1 MADVRPPRAGGDGRK
16 GRGGGEYLSDSRGQ
30 LFIVGALALA
40 VLLVTLAMLLNTAIY
55 AGNIATRDP
64 GPGTT
69 GVIEF
74 ENEAVDA
81 TGQLMDGVNHAN
93 NSSYTDLDSAYNNS
107 TANWSA
113 AVNVHTNMLADD
125 AYVEVTGTTHGTRI
139 VQDSRRN
146 FTDES
151 GSASWTLVNDVE
163 ARAWEMDVHRANLT
177 EPTTL
182 GSIADLLA
190 EPVFYIEITDTA
202 GTWEVFVFKDSSD
215 VVVEVSDTS
224 DNSMGECRTT
234 TANPTISLSDATL
247 NGQHCQA
254 LADLGD
260 NVTAPYDIDYT
271 EADEVEGNYSL
282 VVSKLEGSMP
292 SSRYYA
298 DGSGNDPYYTH
309 ALYSAEVNVTYR
321 SPLITYR
328 TNVTVAPGEF
338 HD

>member
-1 MADVRPPRAGGDGRK
+1 MADVRPPRVGGGQGDRNGDGH
-16 GRGGGEYLSDSRGQ
+16 LSDRRGQ

-69 GVIEF
+69 GVIQF
-74 ENEAVDA
+74 ENEAADA
-81 TGQLMDGVNHAN
+81 SGQLLDGVNHAN
-93 NSSYTDLDSAYNNS
+93 NSTYTDLKSAYNDS
-107 TANWSA
+107 MGNWSE
-113 AVNVHTNMLADD
+113 AVNVHTNVMADD
-125 AYVEVTGTTHGTRI
+125 AYVEVTSTTNGTRI

-151 GSASWTLVNDVE
+151 GSTSWTLVNDVD
-163 ARAWEMDVHRANLT
+163 ARNWEMDVHKANLT
-177 EPTTL
+177 EPTVL
-182 GSIADLLA
+182 SSISDLLT
-190 EPVFYIEITDTA
+190 EPVFYIGITDTT
-202 GTWEVFVFKDSSD
+202 GTWKVFVYKDGTD

-224 DNSMGECRTT
+224 DTSMGECRTT
-234 TANPTISLSDATL
+234 ASNPSVSLTNASV
-247 NGQHCQA
+247 NGQHCQP
-254 LADLGD
+254 LSDLGD

-271 EADEVEGNYSL
+271 EADQVEGNYSI
-282 VVSKLEGSMP
+282 VVSKDEDNMP

-328 TNVTVAPGEF
+328 TNVSVAPGEL